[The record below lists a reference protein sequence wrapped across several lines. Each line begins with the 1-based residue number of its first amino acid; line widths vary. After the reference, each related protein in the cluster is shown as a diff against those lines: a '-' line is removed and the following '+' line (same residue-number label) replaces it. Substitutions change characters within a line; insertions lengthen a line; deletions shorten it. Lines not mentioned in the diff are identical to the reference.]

1 MSDGSDLSTRISI
14 KGDNNLSFWCV
25 IFDSGPPLQDD
36 GGPTPT
42 ELIHLIDQCDLSNS
56 RHTTPSVS
64 PAPQLMSSVNTAP
77 VAGAST
83 PQSLRRQF
91 LSDGCDQPACFS
103 GGANVT
109 SSAVSDSTSA
119 FVPRSVASGSAV
131 SSNAASLAAGFSAA
145 NSGSNCSKTSHVDGN
160 SASNKHWEL
169 LSSSMSYICQPL
181 VFKFRFA
188 WLIICTQIYS

>member
-1 MSDGSDLSTRISI
+1 MIL
-14 KGDNNLSFWCV
+14 
-25 IFDSGPPLQDD
+25 FDSGPPLKDD

-77 VAGAST
+77 VAAVLST

-103 GGANVT
+103 GGTNVT
-109 SSAVSDSTSA
+109 SSTVSESASA
-119 FVPRSVASGSAV
+119 FVPRSSASSAAV
-131 SSNAASLAAGFSAA
+131 SNSAASLAAGCSSAD
-145 NSGSNCSKTSHVDGN
+145 SGSTNKASHVDGN
-160 SASNKHWEL
+160 NASNKHWEL
-169 LSSSMSYICQPL
+169 LPHAVLYSS
-181 VFKFRFA
+181 
-188 WLIICTQIYS
+188 